1 MGAPRPILR
10 RLATHD
16 ERTYART
23 EKIEGP
29 AMPITVT
36 PIAGLSDHINDI
48 RLRTARIVNEK
59 ILPNEKVLWPGRR
72 GQASEEERAESRA
85 LRQEV
90 QAKVKAEGLWAPHL
104 PPEYGGMGID
114 FLAHA
119 YMNEILAYAVGAA
132 SLFGVVAPNSGNQTI
147 LVKYGTAEQK
157 EKWLLPLVEGTMQSG
172 FSMTEPDN
180 AGSDPRSIRTS
191 AERQGDEWVI
201 NGHKWFTSNGL
212 EADFFIVMCRA
223 VEEGAAED
231 DRPGRMMQ
239 IIVPTSTPGVIIE
252 RGIGIWGSATSDH
265 CEVRYDNVRVPAENV
280 LGQVGDG
287 HRAAQDR
294 LGAGRIFHCMNSIGQ
309 MWRAFDL
316 MVERILTREVHGG
329 LLKDKQFMQGFIAD
343 SYIDLQAAR
352 LMTIHAAEKVERG
365 DPQARTEISA
375 IKVFV
380 PAAYSRV
387 VDRAIQVWGAA
398 GVSNDLPLSAMF
410 LTARTLRIADGPDEV
425 HRILIA
431 KNVLHHYEKGESWD
445 FAG

>member
-1 MGAPRPILR
+1 
-10 RLATHD
+10 
-16 ERTYART
+16 
-23 EKIEGP
+23 
-29 AMPITVT
+29 MPINVT

-59 ILPNEKVLWPGRR
+59 ILPDEAVLWRGRQ
-72 GQASEEERAESRA
+72 GQASDEERAESKA
-85 LRQEV
+85 LRVKVQE
-90 QAKVKAEGLWAPHL
+90 KVKAEGLWAPHL

-147 LVKYGTAEQK
+147 LAKYGTAEQK

-172 FSMTEPDN
+172 FSMTEPEN

-191 AERQGDEWVI
+191 AVREGDEWVI
-201 NGHKWFTSNGL
+201 NGHKWFTSNGRD
-212 EADFFIVMCRA
+212 ADFFIVMCRA
-223 VEEGAAED
+223 AEVGGE
-231 DRPGRMMQ
+231 DRPGQMMQ
-239 IIVPTSTPGVIIE
+239 VIVPTSTPGVIIE
-252 RGIGIWGSATSDH
+252 RGIGIWGHTSSDH

-294 LGAGRIFHCMNSIGQ
+294 LGAGRIFHCMNSVGQ

-316 MVERILTREVHGG
+316 MVERMLTREVHGG
-329 LLKDKQFMQGFIAD
+329 LLKDKQFMQGFVAD
-343 SYIDLQAAR
+343 SYMDLQSAR
-352 LMTIHAAEKVERG
+352 LMTIHAAEKVDKG

-398 GVSNDLPLSAMF
+398 GVSNDLPLAGMY

-431 KNVLHHYEKGESWD
+431 KNVLHHYEKGGSWD

>member
-1 MGAPRPILR
+1 
-10 RLATHD
+10 
-16 ERTYART
+16 
-23 EKIEGP
+23 
-29 AMPITVT
+29 MPINVT
-36 PIAGLSDHINDI
+36 PTAGLSDHINDI
-48 RLRTARIVNEK
+48 RLRTARIVNEE
-59 ILPNEKVLWPGRR
+59 ILPNETLLWSSRR
-72 GQASEEERAESRA
+72 GQVSDEVRA
-85 LRQEV
+85 
-90 QAKVKAEGLWAPHL
+90 QAKARREKIQERVKSEGLWAPHL

-114 FLAHA
+114 FMAHA

-147 LVKYGTAEQK
+147 LAKYGTEEQK

-172 FSMTEPDN
+172 FSMTEPEN

-191 AERQGDEWVI
+191 AVREGDEWVI

-212 EADFFIVMCRA
+212 AADFFIVMCRA
-223 VEEGAAED
+223 AESVDD

-239 IIVPTSTPGVIIE
+239 VIVPTSTPGVTIV
-252 RGIGIWGSATSDH
+252 RGIGIWGSLSSDH
-265 CEVRYDNVRVPAENV
+265 CEVRYENVRVPAANV

-294 LGAGRIFHCMNSIGQ
+294 LGAGRIFHCMNSVGQ

-316 MVERILTREVHGG
+316 MVERMLSREVHGG
-329 LLKDKQFMQGFIAD
+329 LLKDKQFMQGFVAD
-343 SYIDLQAAR
+343 SYMDLQSAR
-352 LMTIHAAEKVERG
+352 LMTIHAAEKVDQG
-365 DPQARTEISA
+365 DPQARTEISS

-398 GVSNDLPLSAMF
+398 GVSNDLPLANMY

-431 KNVLHHYEKGESWD
+431 KNVLRHYEKGESWD